1 MVQEEKR
8 IIKIVITYKN
18 GKEETIY
25 TDDMV
30 YILNNDGKT
39 CEKIGI

>member
-1 MVQEEKR
+1 MTEKEKR

-18 GKEETIY
+18 KKEETIY
-25 TDDMV
+25 TDDTV